1 MFVGISGG
9 EMGVRGRITALDE
22 NTGKI
27 DYVAYSTG
35 PDKDILIGP
44 DFKPFYDFMKGKD
57 LGVSTWPP
65 DAWKIGGGTMWGW
78 FSYDPDLNLLYYGTS
93 NPGPWNSNQRP
104 GDNLWTTTLFARDP
118 GQRRRRIGPISSIRT
133 ISGTTTRSRR
143 TCSSISISTARRERS
158 CCIPGRN
165 GFMYVIDRQTG
176 EVLSADPYDAMTAY
190 KGVDLK
196 TGRIIPNEELKPDL
210 NRTSRNVCPAS
221 PGAKDWQPT
230 AWSPRT
236 HLLYVPHQHLCMN
249 YLTSD
254 VGYIAGTPYV
264 GATVDMFAGPGGYRG
279 EFMAWD
285 PVQRKKVWSIK
296 ENMPVW
302 SGALV
307 TAGDVAFYGTMDRW
321 FKAVDAK
328 TGNVL
333 WQFHLGSG
341 TIGQPV
347 TYEGS
352 DGQQY
357 VAILTGVGGWPGAV
371 ANAQIDPRVRN
382 AALGFVGATQDLPSY
397 TQGGGELVVFSIP
410 KQEAAGAV
418 GAAAQSLNWSEATM
432 RAVLVASV
440 VLALG
445 APLRS
450 RNRTAASPIG
460 QPMQPEASPRSET
473 GVPAIEAT
481 PGASAPFSA
490 SANPILHVPVSGLHP
505 GNVSFAPKINNPL
518 AHDPQAT
525 TRGMQDFIQFNC
537 VGCHAANGGGGM
549 GPALSEG
556 QFIYGS
562 SPANLFLSIYQGRPN
577 GMPAWGDAP
586 AGVDDLGA
594 CRLRPEHR
602 ASAERDL
609 RTNDLAN
616 AAIARGRA
624 DARGVPADAESL
636 ELHELLQQRP
646 KASGRVSAMGSAQ
659 AHDPVDC
666 GLRGVCVALPGRRRS
681 DGLSCTPTV

>member
-1 MFVGISGG
+1 MRVQIFFLALSVALASGPAWADDLVSLSKDPKQWIMPARDYASTRFSPLDQINASNVGKLQVAWMFSVGTQHGQEAAPLIIGDTLYVVSSYPNKVFALDSTTGDLKWTYIPNQNRASQGVACCDVVTRGIAYDNGKIFLVTLDNHVVALDAKTGKEQWATQTGEINLGETTTAAPFVVKGKVFVGISGG
-9 EMGVRGRITALDE
+9 ELGVRGRITALDE

-27 DYVAYSTG
+27 GYIAYSTG
-35 PDKDILIGP
+35 PDKDILIGA
-44 DFKPFYDFMKGKD
+44 DFKPFYDSMKGKD
-57 LGVSTWPP
+57 LGVSSWPP

-118 GQRRRRIGPISSIRT
+118 D
-133 ISGTTTRSRR
+133 SGAAHWAYQFNPHDLWDHDEIQENVLVDLDLGGKTRKVLLH
-143 TCSSISISTARRERS
+143 
-158 CCIPGRN
+158 PGRN

-176 EVLSADPYDAMTAY
+176 EVLSADPYDDDMTAY

-210 NRTSRNVCPAS
+210 NRVARNVCPAS

-333 WQFHLGSG
+333 WKFHLGSG

-347 TYEGS
+347 AYEGS
-352 DGQQY
+352 DGTQY

-397 TQGGGELVVFSIP
+397 TQGGGELVVFSVP
-410 KQEAAGAV
+410 KQEAAG
-418 GAAAQSLNWSEATM
+418 
-432 RAVLVASV
+432 
-440 VLALG
+440 
-445 APLRS
+445 P
-450 RNRTAASPIG
+450 
-460 QPMQPEASPRSET
+460 
-473 GVPAIEAT
+473 
-481 PGASAPFSA
+481 SAPQH
-490 SANPILHVPVSGLHP
+490 NP
-505 GNVSFAPKINNPL
+505 
-518 AHDPQAT
+518 
-525 TRGMQDFIQFNC
+525 
-537 VGCHAANGGGGM
+537 
-549 GPALSEG
+549 
-556 QFIYGS
+556 
-562 SPANLFLSIYQGRPN
+562 
-577 GMPAWGDAP
+577 
-586 AGVDDLGA
+586 
-594 CRLRPEHR
+594 
-602 ASAERDL
+602 
-609 RTNDLAN
+609 
-616 AAIARGRA
+616 
-624 DARGVPADAESL
+624 
-636 ELHELLQQRP
+636 
-646 KASGRVSAMGSAQ
+646 
-659 AHDPVDC
+659 
-666 GLRGVCVALPGRRRS
+666 
-681 DGLSCTPTV
+681 